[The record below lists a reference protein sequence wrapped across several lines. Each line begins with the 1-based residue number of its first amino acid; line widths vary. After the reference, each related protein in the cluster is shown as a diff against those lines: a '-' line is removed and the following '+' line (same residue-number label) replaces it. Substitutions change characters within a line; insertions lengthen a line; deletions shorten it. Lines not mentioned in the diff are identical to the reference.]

1 VQEGGCVA
9 VLGLGRLRRMR
20 DSGEVEGAMAAL
32 PNWLDRRR
40 GHKCVPMDKAGRR
53 AVRGVFEV
61 LIVWARRS
69 GPAASQRNH

>member
-1 VQEGGCVA
+1 
-9 VLGLGRLRRMR
+9 MR

-40 GHKCVPMDKAGRR
+40 AQVRACVPMDKAGRR